1 MAKIKTTSINRKK
14 LSWLLEQDLD
24 IKLATLQN
32 HLDISRMLVNDILE
46 DEVKSYS
53 GSWYNRDK
61 PHNSRYSRW
70 GFNPGSVIPFYPSFF
85 HLP

>member
-32 HLDISRMLVNDILE
+32 HLA
-46 DEVKSYS
+46 
-53 GSWYNRDK
+53 
-61 PHNSRYSRW
+61 
-70 GFNPGSVIPFYPSFF
+70 
-85 HLP
+85 